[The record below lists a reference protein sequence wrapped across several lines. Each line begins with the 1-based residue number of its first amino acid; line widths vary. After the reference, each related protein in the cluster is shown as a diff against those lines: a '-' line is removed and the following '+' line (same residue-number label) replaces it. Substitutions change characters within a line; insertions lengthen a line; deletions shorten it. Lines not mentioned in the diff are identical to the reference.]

1 LRKVA
6 SEIQRERTKPVI
18 RALVADENPE
28 IRKAIARILRG
39 LKGVEFGGAAGSMG
53 QLLALWE
60 RVRADL
66 VVVDLRLVSL
76 DGFSG
81 LRRLRSAPGLRIM
94 LLTIY
99 DGAELR
105 AVAANGMAD
114 ASVCKWRIDREM
126 GGEIARLFPSR
137 N

>member
-1 LRKVA
+1 MTA
-6 SEIQRERTKPVI
+6 QTQGERAKPAI

-60 RVRADL
+60 RARADL
-66 VVVDLRLVSL
+66 VVIDLSMVAL

-81 LRRLRSAPGLRIM
+81 LRRLRSTPGLRVV
-94 LLTIY
+94 LLTIH

-114 ASVCKWRIDREM
+114 SSICKSRIDREM
-126 GGEIARLFPSR
+126 RVEIARLFPAR

>member
-1 LRKVA
+1 VPAPLPG
-6 SEIQRERTKPVI
+6 ERARPVI

-39 LKGVEFGGAAGSMG
+39 LKGVEFGGAAGTMG

-66 VVVDLRLVSL
+66 VLIDLRLVSL

-81 LRRLRSAPGLRIM
+81 LRRLRATPGLRIM

-114 ASVCKWRIDREM
+114 ASICKWRIDREM
-126 GGEIARLFPSR
+126 RAEIARLFPAR

>member
-1 LRKVA
+1 MIAQSEGERK
-6 SEIQRERTKPVI
+6 PPI

-60 RVRADL
+60 RVKADL
-66 VVVDLRLVSL
+66 ILVDLRLVAL

-81 LRRLRSAPGLRIM
+81 LRRLRSTPGLRIM

-105 AVAANGMAD
+105 TVAAKGLAD
-114 ASVCKWRIDREM
+114 AFVCKWRIDREM
-126 GGEIARLFPSR
+126 RAEIARLFPACA
-137 N
+137 

>member
-1 LRKVA
+1 M
-6 SEIQRERTKPVI
+6 
-18 RALVADENPE
+18 ADENPE
-28 IRKAIARILRG
+28 IRKAIARIIRG
-39 LKGVEFGGAAGSMG
+39 LKGVEFGGAVGSMG

-66 VVVDLRLVSL
+66 VLIDLRLVSL
-76 DGFSG
+76 DGFSA
-81 LRRLRSAPGLRIM
+81 LRRLRTAPGLRVM
-94 LLTIY
+94 LLTIH

-114 ASVCKWRIDREM
+114 ASICKWRIDREM
-126 GGEIARLFPSR
+126 RNEIARLFPAL

>member
-1 LRKVA
+1 M
-6 SEIQRERTKPVI
+6 
-18 RALVADENPE
+18 ADENPE
-28 IRKAIARILRG
+28 IRKAIARVLRG
-39 LKGVEFGGAAGSMG
+39 VKGVEFGGAAGSMG

-66 VVVDLRLVSL
+66 VVIDLRLVAL

-81 LRRLRSAPGLRIM
+81 LRRLRSIPGLRVV

-114 ASVCKWRIDREM
+114 ASICKSRIDREM
-126 GGEIARLFPSR
+126 RIEIARLFPAR
-137 N
+137 NELAGASPKATVGSATG